1 MEWKSSIRRRRKE
14 VSIFRFKLEFLSS
27 SSSFF
32 FCFQFDRISIKPIS
46 LSATRLNLIRR
57 AIYFN
62 EQSNAIV
69 NSRLLHGPR
78 RRRPSRSV
86 VLKSPTL
93 VFPLFPTLLLLL
105 SFYFFFS
112 INVIVYF
119 RKWSFDDARKRARG
133 IVKTF
138 VDRSH
143 RKILMRCNFVTF
155 SRFL

>member
-1 MEWKSSIRRRRKE
+1 MEWKSSIRRRRKQ

-105 SFYFFFS
+105 LPFYFFFFS

-119 RKWSFDDARKRARG
+119 RK
-133 IVKTF
+133 
-138 VDRSH
+138 
-143 RKILMRCNFVTF
+143 
-155 SRFL
+155 